1 MIYPADEDT
10 AWREPAEPVVT
21 RSVAVAIRFFS
32 NDARSA
38 PQSGRA
44 TVADSWGSVLAEVV
58 PLALIIAASPLSV
71 IPAVL
76 VLHTPRPKPAGLA
89 FLTGWVVGLAAL
101 TVVFIGL
108 SDLLG
113 GGLDRPPSWASWLRI
128 ALGAALIVFGVWQWL
143 TRHRS
148 AHSSAWLRATSSITP
163 ARAGCAGAALAV
175 INPKVLFV
183 CLPSG
188 LEIGTAGLGTAGA
201 GAALVVF
208 VLVAASSVAVPV
220 LGYAV
225 AGDRLDEPLARL
237 KEWLERHNAALVA
250 VILVVIGLLVLY
262 KGIHGLA

>member
-1 MIYPADEDT
+1 
-10 AWREPAEPVVT
+10 
-21 RSVAVAIRFFS
+21 
-32 NDARSA
+32 
-38 PQSGRA
+38 
-44 TVADSWGSVLAEVV
+44 VADTWGSVLAEVV

-89 FLTGWVVGLAAL
+89 FLAGWVVGLAAL
-101 TVVFIGL
+101 TVVFVAL

-128 ALGAALIVFGVWQWL
+128 TLGAALIAFGIWQWL

-148 AHSSAWLRATSSITP
+148 AHSPAWLRAISSITP
-163 ARAGCAGAALAV
+163 VRAGGAGALLAV

-183 CLPSG
+183 CLAAG

-201 GAALVVF
+201 WAALVVF
-208 VLVAASSVAVPV
+208 VLIAASSVAVPV
-220 LGYAV
+220 LGYTV
-225 AGDRLDEPLARL
+225 AGDRLDEPLTGL
-237 KEWLERHNAALVA
+237 KDWLERHNAALVA